1 MANLIQAAQDLE
13 YINKDKL
20 IEMAQGGESRYPPY
34 LVLAEIQR
42 RTQLEKSY
50 NAMQPQPTTTVA
62 EEKVAEFAQAGLGGM
77 DSPNTLPPEG
87 NPMSPPPMQ
96 MAASGGLTGYA
107 NTGRTTYQDTFGAN
121 EYPQYV
127 QNLLEMYG
135 PNFEEDIFAF
145 RDMRNKVKDMD
156 DFEKNLADSKKI
168 PVINT
173 KPDFDLDTSNIV
185 SLLSSQEDLDA
196 QLETSDSNRPVNYLE
211 NELIKAKQNLKNQT
225 SRGDRGGLAG
235 GTSYID
241 QAQKRVNA
249 IESQIASL
257 ASKDQIQ
264 SDAKLAMLNT
274 FQESPDGNELE
285 IQDNNNKF
293 TPPPTTD
300 IFATVDQIKKRL
312 GDIEYN
318 TPTADELRKNR
329 VNETLM
335 GIGALIAS
343 STDRKSFGEGLSKLT
358 ANAIASKRLD
368 DRSMTDT
375 AFKKRGVAVQDIQLA
390 ATLEGL
396 KSKAVSARNSKMK
409 NDIDLAQVLSMRLQ
423 MAMGDEKLRLETQIN
438 SLLAPY
444 LSNNASAASS
454 QSDISS
460 MVKNAT
466 S

>member
-34 LVLAEIQR
+34 LILAEIQR

-77 DSPNTLPPEG
+77 DSLNTLPPEE

-107 NTGRTTYQDTFGAN
+107 NKGRTTYQDTFSYSPSIEGN
-121 EYPQYV
+121 LPFSQEGLI
-127 QNLLEMYG
+127 NLLKERG
-135 PNFEEDIFAF
+135 INNEEEQARIF
-145 RDMRNKVKDMD
+145 
-156 DFEKNLADSKKI
+156 
-168 PVINT
+168 
-173 KPDFDLDTSNIV
+173 
-185 SLLSSQEDLDA
+185 SLLSNAGNDTLSGRNFGPSTGIKLADVFRDSEDFIAQPYRGIDSFYGRMTDRRGFADKILKGVQPGLPPSEGETPPISEDNTPPISEDNTPPLDA
-196 QLETSDSNRPVNYLE
+196 ADDPFKIQKNPPPPVLDSSTV
-211 NELIKAKQNLKNQT
+211 
-225 SRGDRGGLAG
+225 
-235 GTSYID
+235 
-241 QAQKRVNA
+241 
-249 IESQIASL
+249 
-257 ASKDQIQ
+257 
-264 SDAKLAMLNT
+264 
-274 FQESPDGNELE
+274 
-285 IQDNNNKF
+285 
-293 TPPPTTD
+293 PTTD

-312 GDIEYN
+312 GDVEYN
-318 TPTADELRKNR
+318 TPTAEELRKNR

-343 STDRKSFGEGLSKLT
+343 STDRKDFGEGLSELT

-375 AFKKRGVAVQDIQLA
+375 AFKKRGVDVQNIQLA

-396 KSKAVSARNSKMK
+396 KSKAVAANNTLMANK
-409 NDIDLAQVLSMRLQ
+409 IDAAQILVMQMQQATPDERKRLQ
-423 MAMGDEKLRLETQIN
+423 NEIS

-444 LSNNASAASS
+444 LSNNASAVSS
-454 QSDISS
+454 QSDVSS

-466 S
+466 P